1 MFEIHP
7 DPLDGCVSA
16 SRPLMSFGEL
26 NNNMIKGLMLYLRYH
41 EQRFICVSICVLT
54 HESKNQIK
62 ESSLL
67 KVKHVVIRNEKQVFM
82 QCWYMVS
89 IHGLTYLK
97 NIWDIKLLKVLLQG
111 FMELNKKR
119 RHTLM
124 CYILVLYWEACNAW
138 NIIIKSWL
146 QNKTSTSWR
155 KDRNKCSCI
164 TWWFLNMACQ
174 NKACL
179 V

>member
-1 MFEIHP
+1 MTNVLIEI
-7 DPLDGCVSA
+7 LWAG
-16 SRPLMSFGEL
+16 
-26 NNNMIKGLMLYLRYH
+26 IYLYINVCIDSY
-41 EQRFICVSICVLT
+41 
-54 HESKNQIK
+54 IK
-62 ESSLL
+62 ESNKRELTIESQACCDKKL
-67 KVKHVVIRNEKQVFM
+67 KQVFM

-97 NIWDIKLLKVLLQG
+97 NIWDIKLLKVLSQG

-124 CYILVLYWEACNAW
+124 CYILVLHWEACNAW
-138 NIIIKSWL
+138 NNVIKSWL
-146 QNKTSTSWR
+146 QSKTSTSRR

-164 TWWFLNMACQ
+164 NWWFLNMACQ
-174 NKACL
+174 SKACL

>member
-1 MFEIHP
+1 MF
-7 DPLDGCVSA
+7 
-16 SRPLMSFGEL
+16 
-26 NNNMIKGLMLYLRYH
+26 YLRYH
-41 EQRFICVSICVLT
+41 EQGFIYRSLCVLS
-54 HESKNQIK
+54 HVSRNQIK

-67 KVKHVVIRNEKQVFM
+67 KVKNVVIRNEKQVFM
-82 QCWYMVS
+82 QCWYMIS

-124 CYILVLYWEACNAW
+124 CYILVLHWEDCNAW
-138 NIIIKSWL
+138 NIVIKSWL
-146 QNKTSTSWR
+146 QSKTSTSWR

-164 TWWFLNMACQ
+164 TWRFLNMACQ
-174 NKACL
+174 NKAYL